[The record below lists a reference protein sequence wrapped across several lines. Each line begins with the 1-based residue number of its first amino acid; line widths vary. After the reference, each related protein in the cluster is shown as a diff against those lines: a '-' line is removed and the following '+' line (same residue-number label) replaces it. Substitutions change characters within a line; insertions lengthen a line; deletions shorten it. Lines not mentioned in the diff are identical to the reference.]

1 MFVSFSAY
9 PMLETS
15 EAPADRWQTWEPK
28 WVVQLSTCH
37 LPTRVWHMW
46 GPPFV
51 EGMIPMAANFCHFS
65 RITEMKMNFGCVSK
79 MYGQLVSFEF
89 EGIFGSS
96 LCFAFRAR
104 LCKKYIYIV
113 ISCIFFWI
121 LLVVVSQ
128 ICQKFSTIEICTN
141 SSDGQSTCPPDH
153 ILLSFWCPLNPVNL
167 SREKLCTVKPH
178 LMLDHMPMLSYWW
191 FRKFQTF
198 IYFPFHIHTYTG

>member
-65 RITEMKMNFGCVSK
+65 RITEMKMNFGCVPK

-104 LCKKYIYIV
+104 LCKKYIYCNILY
-113 ISCIFFWI
+113 FFLDSAGGGFSNMPKI
-121 LLVVVSQ
+121 LNHRNMHQFLWWSIHVSPGSHPLVVLVPLKSG
-128 ICQKFSTIEICTN
+128 KSIE
-141 SSDGQSTCPPDH
+141 GKA
-153 ILLSFWCPLNPVNL
+153 L
-167 SREKLCTVKPH
+167 
-178 LMLDHMPMLSYWW
+178 Y
-191 FRKFQTF
+191 
-198 IYFPFHIHTYTG
+198 G